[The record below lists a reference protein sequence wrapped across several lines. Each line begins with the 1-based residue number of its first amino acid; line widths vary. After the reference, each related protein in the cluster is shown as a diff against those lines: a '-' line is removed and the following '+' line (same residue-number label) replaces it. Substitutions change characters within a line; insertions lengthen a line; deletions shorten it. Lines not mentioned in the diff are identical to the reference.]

1 MVTFLFALLVAG
13 VSIALV
19 LLCVLIVAVFWFAWR
34 KSQVSH
40 FLIYLL
46 LYIYIYIIYIIEHEI
61 SAFHLSLRFL
71 MFICTVVAFPLGGGF
86 CHHWMAFLK
95 LGCLQSKF
103 NLPLL
108 TSLPGQDL
116 LTFCRSGFWFA
127 GLFFIEGP
135 ASAKIIEVFK

>member
-46 LYIYIYIIYIIEHEI
+46 LYIYIIYIIEHEI